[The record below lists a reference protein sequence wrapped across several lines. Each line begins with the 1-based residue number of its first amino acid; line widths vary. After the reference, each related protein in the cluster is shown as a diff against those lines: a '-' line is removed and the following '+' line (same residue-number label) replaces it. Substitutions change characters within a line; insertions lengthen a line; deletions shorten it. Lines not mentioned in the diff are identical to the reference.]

1 MALRAVVI
9 GELGGR
15 RKAAH
20 GRHRPL
26 APAGEPSASVV
37 EPVGAVGLAVI
48 VLVRARVGRQRPF
61 RLPCGQ
67 LGIGHVAAAAVAA
80 RRLRGP
86 QARAPAV
93 AVLAQDVVDDGRPA
107 FKLAVRLLVKLHAH
121 DVARVEYP
129 YLGVRRRPVVDAVGH
144 GLVEARG
151 AAREDVDRHVWQVQ
165 ALGQH
170 EAVVGVP
177 LVLGRG
183 VDEQVAVRV
192 GRALALHHGLAQ
204 PAVAEGSQDDVAQ
217 PLVALAPAQEHL
229 ARLVAHGRHVQ
240 AVIARRQP
248 VENEAAGRVG
258 PAGRHARAVGKEL
271 HEGRRQ
277 GAPARFAH
285 AAADGDVLRRAAGAS
300 RKRRSRRASQ
310 PAGRR

>member
-1 MALRAVVI
+1 M
-9 GELGGR
+9 
-15 RKAAH
+15 
-20 GRHRPL
+20 
-26 APAGEPSASVV
+26 
-37 EPVGAVGLAVI
+37 
-48 VLVRARVGRQRPF
+48 
-61 RLPCGQ
+61 
-67 LGIGHVAAAAVAA
+67 AA

-86 QARAPAV
+86 QARTPAV

-107 FKLAVRLLVKLHAH
+107 LKLAVRLLVKLHAH
-121 DVARVEYP
+121 DVARVEHP

-183 VDEQVAVRV
+183 VDEQVAVLV

-204 PAVAEGSQDDVAQ
+204 PAVAEGIQDDVAQ
-217 PLVALAPAQEHL
+217 PFVRPGPAQEHL
-229 ARLVAHGRHVQ
+229 APLVAYGRYVQ

-258 PAGRHARAVGKEL
+258 PAGCHACAVGKEL
-271 HEGRRQ
+271 HEGRWQ
-277 GAPARFAH
+277 GASARFAH
-285 AAADGDVLRRAAGAS
+285 AAADGDVLRRAAGGREQKKEEQAG
-300 RKRRSRRASQ
+300 Q
-310 PAGRR
+310 PAGRPAMKWAMAFCESERSLHKA